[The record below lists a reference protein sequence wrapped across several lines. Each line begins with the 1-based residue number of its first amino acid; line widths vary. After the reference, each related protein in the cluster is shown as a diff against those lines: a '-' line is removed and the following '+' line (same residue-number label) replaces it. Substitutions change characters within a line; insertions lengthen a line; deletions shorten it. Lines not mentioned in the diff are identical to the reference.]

1 MGIPPCNADFSLY
14 LIFFPKASKVI
25 KNWRNVLASIYIY
38 ILFQTLSWII
48 KQWYFSTSQCTRGL
62 GVCNNVF
69 MRMVVD
75 FLKRSVTV
83 TINLCYGEWLQE
95 FPKFLLKWRR
105 IRILKS
111 LNFSIESTCIM
122 LSLVIGLLTPHLL
135 VEQH

>member
-1 MGIPPCNADFSLY
+1 M
-14 LIFFPKASKVI
+14 
-25 KNWRNVLASIYIY
+25 
-38 ILFQTLSWII
+38 
-48 KQWYFSTSQCTRGL
+48 RGL

-69 MRMVVD
+69 MTMVVN

-95 FPKFLLKWRR
+95 FPKFSLKWRR

-135 VEQH
+135 VKQHLDLLLHGKSWQQALGSVMVVQVISHLAGLQMFLRGSVTLWGTETNDNNTDINAVNN